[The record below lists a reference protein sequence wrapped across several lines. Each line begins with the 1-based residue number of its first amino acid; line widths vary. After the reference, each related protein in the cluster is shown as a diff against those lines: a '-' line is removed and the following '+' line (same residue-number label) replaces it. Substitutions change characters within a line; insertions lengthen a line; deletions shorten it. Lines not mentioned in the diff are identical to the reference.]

1 MQHRTLYSR
10 QARKQVKTLL
20 VEAFGSR
27 CCYCGEIFPIE
38 VFDFHHISTET
49 KFFDIAQ
56 GISKH
61 VSWEKLIK
69 EAEKCV
75 MLCAN
80 CHRMVHHK
88 HLISD
93 CMTYYEKPT
102 FSQRGLNKRCKNC
115 SKFIFDNMTFCS
127 RQCIHIYL
135 KRHSTISAEILLNLY
150 DECGKSYT
158 KLSKILNVS
167 ANTAKKY
174 YLEAKKEQ
182 FCSICGKE
190 KNTAL
195 KHCSVE
201 CASKAQMRLD
211 WENIDVLKV
220 LESTNFNFVQ
230 AGKLLGV
237 SDNTVRKRYKKLI
250 TGRIA

>member
-1 MQHRTLYSR
+1 MRNSTTYSK

-20 VEAFGSR
+20 VDAFGSR

-38 VFDFHHISTET
+38 VFEFHHMVGET
-49 KFFDIAQ
+49 KSFDIAQ

-69 EAEKCV
+69 EVEKCV

-80 CHRMVHHK
+80 CHRMLHHG
-88 HLISD
+88 HLSSSN
-93 CMTYYEKPT
+93 MLYYTKPI
-102 FSQRGLNKRCKNC
+102 FLQRGLNKRCKKCN
-115 SKFIFDNMTFCS
+115 KFIFDNRTFCS
-127 RQCIHIYL
+127 RGCLHTYL
-135 KRHSTISAEILLNLY
+135 KKHDMSAEILLNLY
-150 DECGKSYT
+150 EECNESHI
-158 KLSKILNVS
+158 KLSKLLGVS

-174 YLEAKKEQ
+174 FLKAEKEKL
-182 FCSICGKE
+182 CPVCGKN
-190 KNTAL
+190 KHIAL

-201 CASKAQMRLD
+201 CAGMAQRRVD
-211 WENIDVLKV
+211 WESTDVLLI

-237 SDNTVRKRYKKLI
+237 SDNTVRKRYKKI
-250 TGRIA
+250 INGRVA

>member
-1 MQHRTLYSR
+1 MQNNTKYSR

-38 VFDFHHISTET
+38 VFEFHHMITET
-49 KFFDIAQ
+49 KVFDIAQ

-80 CHRMVHHK
+80 CHRMLHHN
-88 HLISD
+88 HLISNN
-93 CMTYYEKPT
+93 MMYYTKPI
-102 FSQRGLNKRCKNC
+102 FLQRGLNKRCINC
-115 SKFIFDNMTFCS
+115 NKFIFDNRTFCS
-127 RQCIHIYL
+127 RKCLHMHL
-135 KRHSTISAEILLNLY
+135 TKHSMSAEILLNLY
-150 DECGKSYT
+150 EECGGSYT
-158 KLSKILNVS
+158 KLGKLLNVS

-174 YLEAKKEQ
+174 YLDAEKEK
-182 FCSICGKE
+182 FCPICGKN
-190 KNTAL
+190 KNVAL

-201 CASKAQMRLD
+201 CASRAQRRID
-211 WENIDVLKV
+211 WENIDILMVLK
-220 LESTNFNFVQ
+220 STNFNFVQ

-250 TGRIA
+250 NGCVA